1 MKIHKSHHIVG
12 VLLGI
17 LCLMQI
23 PMGAQEYRALPTDV
37 TEPVYHLFSSKDYPC
52 IALGKNALYKVF
64 GKTVVKCPLPT
75 ALSLDGS
82 ESTAMIESDKDLYIA
97 EDSGVLIIN
106 FERCGDIKIR
116 RIMDNMQCH
125 FIDFDNRFNML
136 YANKKG
142 VFRKKQNSPPVS
154 ILSGGHTITS
164 SAKVDANRN
173 FLFAD
178 IDRGIY
184 KTHGDST
191 KMIYKGIGVT
201 AMDYINQDLFINKQG
216 RIIKITGKGNEK
228 LLTTL
233 PSKYKSISNLYYD
246 NDYNLWIQGDAI
258 FAYNLTDELI
268 HKVTFEEN
276 HTTYDIT
283 TNDGTTYIASE
294 GGLYV
299 FYRTLDQVVH
309 TKTQKQLPLLYPSNK
324 KNIIIDNGI
333 LYEVTSRTSKRVS
346 QNTNLMYPIESTKG
360 YWVKLADK
368 LMKVGNKD
376 YPPIQAPQ
384 DTISTISYVEDTFIA
399 IGTSEGL
406 YLQHPQRPR
415 PDLHTI
421 KGKYIHALLDAK
433 SDSLTSAASNGINHT
448 DLLTGI
454 SSEVSNDNICAARHI
469 KIKGNDTI
477 YVCEDKIQII
487 SGNDSSTIS
496 SKDDLKLS
504 KILDIEIIGDNWYIL
519 SSTQLI
525 KGEYQQNKSGDFSD
539 ISRYLI
545 YPIEKGLLSF
555 QNNLLYIESPTAV
568 TYIDPSRLTTDKLAP
583 ELTPKLTYEYGDN
596 DLSVYDQ
603 AITGESKLRYETKDG
618 EWAAVKNNSIP
629 YQDLSDDG
637 VKIQKENLFGE
648 WIPIKVN
655 GIKMVPRPRES
666 KLGWILVAIGLLAL
680 IILVAM
686 YIKSRQPARI

>member
-1 MKIHKSHHIVG
+1 MKIHVTRHIMII
-12 VLLGI
+12 LLG
-17 LCLMQI
+17 LFCFLQV
-23 PMGAQEYRALPTDV
+23 PASAQEYRALPTDV

-52 IALGKNALYKVF
+52 IALGNNSVYKVF
-64 GKTVVKCPLPT
+64 GKTVVKCSLPT
-75 ALSLDGS
+75 TLTLDGS

-97 EDSGVLIIN
+97 QESGVIIIN
-106 FERCGDIKIR
+106 FEECGDIKVR
-116 RIMDNMQCH
+116 RIMDSMQCH
-125 FIDFDNRFNML
+125 LIDFDNRFNML

-142 VFRKKQNSPPVS
+142 VYRKKQESPPIL

-164 SAKVDANRN
+164 SAKVDGNSN

-178 IDRGIY
+178 IDQGIY

-191 KMIYKGIGVT
+191 RLIYKGIGVT
-201 AMDYINQDLFINKQG
+201 AMDYINKDLFINKQG
-216 RIIKITGKGNEK
+216 RIIKITAKGNEK

-233 PSKYKSISNLYYD
+233 PSKYKSISKLYYD

-258 FAYNLTDELI
+258 FAYNLTDKMI
-268 HKVTFEEN
+268 HKVTFDES

-283 TNDGTTYIASE
+283 TNDGTTYIASD

-309 TKTQKQLPLLYPSNK
+309 TKTQNQLPLLYPSSN

-346 QNTNLMYPIESTKG
+346 QNTNLMYPVESTKG

-368 LMKVGNKD
+368 LMKVDNKN
-376 YPPIQAPQ
+376 YPPIPAPQ
-384 DTISTISYVEDTFIA
+384 DTVTAISYVEDTFIA

-421 KGKYIHALLDAK
+421 KGKYIHALLDVK
-433 SDSLTSAASNGINHT
+433 SDSLISAASDGIHQT
-448 DLLTGI
+448 DLVTGI
-454 SSEVSNDNICAARHI
+454 SSAIANEEICPARHI

-477 YVCEDKIQII
+477 YVCADRIQIVSGDENTVI
-487 SGNDSSTIS
+487 SADQ
-496 SKDDLKLS
+496 DLKLS
-504 KILDIEIIGDNWYIL
+504 KILDIEIIGDNWYML
-519 SSTQLI
+519 SPTQLI
-525 KGEYQQNKSGDFSD
+525 KGGYQQYKSGDFSD
-539 ISRYLI
+539 ISRYLS
-545 YPIEKGLLSF
+545 YPVEDGLLSF
-555 QNNLLYIESPTAV
+555 HNNLLYIESPTAV
-568 TYIDPSRLTTDKLAP
+568 TYIDPSRLTTDKLEP
-583 ELTPKLTYEYGDN
+583 ELRPKLTYEYGDN

-603 AITGESKLRYETKDG
+603 AIIGDGKLRYETKDG
-618 EWAAVKNNSIP
+618 EWAAVNNNSIP
-629 YQDLSDDG
+629 YGDLSDEG

-655 GIKMVPRPRES
+655 GIKMVPRPKES
-666 KLGWILVAIGLLAL
+666 KLGWILVAIGLVAL
-680 IILVAM
+680 ILLLSM
-686 YIKSRQPARI
+686 YLKSRQTVRI